1 MEREV
6 IGNRAVIVCGGGL
19 REKWKQ
25 KYQMNSTNESF
36 HVACTSRILV
46 KMHQTFKWYVLRL
59 TVNYICSKLL
69 WKSSV
74 TGDVTLLSN
83 RYCTHT
89 HTHRF
94 VVRHPLRICRSSV
107 YSTPQSNPSYLIAA
121 WSAMGTGN
129 VGVATRAAG
138 SERQTGAVGEVW

>member
-1 MEREV
+1 M
-6 IGNRAVIVCGGGL
+6 CGGGL
-19 REKWKQ
+19 REKGKQ
-25 KYQMNSTNESF
+25 KYQKNSTNESF
-36 HVACTSRILV
+36 HIACTSRALEKI
-46 KMHQTFKWYVLRL
+46 QSVLRL

-74 TGDVTLLSN
+74 TGDVTLLSR

-107 YSTPQSNPSYLIAA
+107 YSTPPSNPSCVTAV

-138 SERQTGAVGEVW
+138 SKRQTGAVGEVYIASRWCGASGEEQV